1 MKKLLTFSLA
11 VFIVSMTFGQ
21 NYWIG
26 GASGDWNTAGNWSL
40 GVPAAGSWV
49 MFNNGITV
57 DVYNVPWHNSQP
69 TWSGAPGNTL
79 FDLGYLYIVKSGGQG
94 QGAPTTVNLHG
105 GTGWPLAIV
114 PGNVELRFSGVPG
127 ATGEPTKTFYIEAGC
142 KLDLTNADG
151 QKVAIALAP
160 GSYGQIDAGSQFL
173 NGSPFEFHHATI
185 DPNFTVHA
193 FKLESDCPIEGAPK
207 NVAFK
212 QLDNNKIDNA
222 FVQISLCSKDQW
234 HFYSPPVDPSV
245 LCCTFKTDFVFQYD
259 NIGKAWVRVPD
270 PMPYVTTIGKGYE
283 VYDPSYYNGLPVVD
297 PPIWQ
302 CDCPPQ
308 PGAQYSSYHV
318 FNGTL
323 NNYRER
329 QSWTLDG
336 GGPNGSGWELI
347 GNPYAD
353 AIKIPYSP
361 GWTGVH
367 SASPNPHTLGLP
379 GHPVN
384 WYWESTMN
392 PHFQMWNHLI
402 GNYTYWDFR
411 VLPATALGYPEGQ
424 DPQIIPA
431 MQGFFVERN
440 DIASLGSNNL
450 EVGQLAQMDH
460 TYTNIVKEE
469 GVVENF
475 LKLRVSGNER
485 ADEMGVIFIEN
496 AAAGYD
502 GNDGRKLFGSAEAPQ
517 LYSVTSD
524 NENVTFNMLPLGNN
538 SVPVNLQVGADG
550 NYSINADFVSSF
562 SPNAEIVL
570 TDKQE
575 NVSQDLRI
583 NPVYNFTAKVDDDSN
598 RFMLFFSKLL
608 AVNNV
613 AENVSLV
620 WAVGSDVFVQMKDQN
635 NNGSVMVYDMTGKK
649 VMEKNLDNGIMTR
662 LKTNLVNGIY
672 VVSIVANEGSYNQK
686 VFVNNR

>member
-11 VFIVSMTFGQ
+11 LFMVSMTFGQ
-21 NYWIG
+21 KYWVG
-26 GASGDWNTAGNWSL
+26 GASGDWNTAGNWSPS
-40 GVPAAGSWV
+40 GVPVAGSWV
-49 MFNNGITV
+49 MFNNGGTV

-79 FDLGYLYIVKSGGQG
+79 FDLGYLYIVKTNWPWG

-105 GTGWPLAIV
+105 GTGWPSSIV
-114 PGNVELRFSGVPG
+114 PGNVELRFSGVPN
-127 ATGEPTKTFYIEAGC
+127 TTSVEPTKTFYIEAGC

-160 GSYGQIDAGSQFL
+160 GTYGQIDAGSQFL
-173 NGSPFEFHHATI
+173 NGSPFEYPLTA
-185 DPNFTVHA
+185 PNFTVHA
-193 FKLESDCPIEGAPK
+193 FKLESDCNNK

-212 QLDNNKIDNA
+212 QLDNNQINNA
-222 FVQISLCSKDQW
+222 FVQISLCAKDVW

-245 LCCTFKTDFVFQYD
+245 LCCTFKTDFVFQY
-259 NIGKAWVRVPD
+259 NNLSKAWERVPD
-270 PMPYVTTIGKGYE
+270 PMPYLTTIGKGYE
-283 VYDPSYYNGLPVVD
+283 VYDPSFYNGLPVID
-297 PPIWQ
+297 PQIWE
-302 CDCPPQ
+302 CNCPPQ

-329 QSWTLDG
+329 QSWTLYG
-336 GGPNGSGWELI
+336 GLSGWELI

-353 AIKIPYSP
+353 AIKIPFSP

-367 SASPNPHTLGLP
+367 SASPNPHTLDLP
-379 GHPVN
+379 GHPAN
-384 WYWESTMN
+384 WYWESTLN
-392 PHFQMWNHLI
+392 PHLQMWNHVSS
-402 GNYTYWDFR
+402 NYTFWDFR
-411 VLPATALGYPEGQ
+411 FPTGTALNYPAGQ
-424 DPQIIPA
+424 SPEIIPA

-440 DIASLGSNNL
+440 ATFMTGPNNL

-460 TYTNIVKEE
+460 TYTNIVKQE
-469 GVVENF
+469 GIVENF
-475 LKLRVSGNER
+475 LKLTVTGNEK
-485 ADEMGVIFIEN
+485 ADQMGVIFVEN

-502 GNDGRKLFGSAEAPQ
+502 GNDGRKLFGNDEAPQ

-538 SVPVNLQVGADG
+538 SVPVNLQVGANG

-570 TDKQE
+570 RDAKE

-583 NPVYNFTAKVDDDSN
+583 NPVYNFSANVDDDIN
-598 RFMLFFSKLL
+598 RFMLFFSNLL
-608 AVNNV
+608 GVNNLN
-613 AENVSLV
+613 ENIFKVFS
-620 WAVGSDVFVQMKDQN
+620 VGSDLFIQIKDQN

-649 VMEKNLDNGIMTR
+649 VLEKNLDNGIITR

-672 VVSIVANEGSYNQK
+672 VVSIVTNEGSYNQK